1 MNTNSCK
8 LNDGDGV
15 AGDSP
20 DVQLKYKV
28 YQMRCQNCRSILTCN
43 DIEYFV
49 RVHLKP
55 SCNINVVKVSM
66 YYNDGS
72 KKIRIIPADRLFNT
86 SNSSDKKANAIL
98 CIT

>member
-8 LNDGDGV
+8 LNDDQGGV
-15 AGDSP
+15 YDST
-20 DVQLKYKV
+20 DVQMKYKV
-28 YQMRCQNCRSILTCN
+28 YQMRCQNCKSILTCN

-49 RVHLKP
+49 RIHLKP

-72 KKIRIIPADRLFNT
+72 KKVRYIPADRLFNT
-86 SNSSDKKANAIL
+86 PSSSEAKANAIL